1 MGVEM
6 HRLVVRSRTLA
17 LVVAA
22 ALGGAVAGGVAIAQT
37 VGPPAITSCVHKE
50 TGAVRIVSSGT
61 DCRPTESVVSW
72 NKEGPVGPAGS
83 EGPEGPQG
91 PPGAT
96 GPEGPAGAGIGTF
109 DDVAGL
115 PCNVGTPAE
124 GVIAISYA
132 ADAVGTVAL
141 TCTPRSINLLTVTRA
156 GDGGGS
162 VTSNP
167 SGISCGLDCSQHY
180 TAGTVVTLTASA
192 NSQSVFTG
200 WTGPCSGTGTCS
212 VTMEAATSVTATF
225 SAVRILTVEV
235 RSETR
240 TFAGSGAGTVT
251 GTGNLSCS
259 VSGGVTRIC
268 SVRLAPGTQ
277 ATLIATPNAGD
288 EFGGWGGVCAGFTG
302 HQCTLIMDTNKSV
315 TASFEP

>member
-1 MGVEM
+1 M
-6 HRLVVRSRTLA
+6 HRLVVGSRTLA
-17 LVVAA
+17 SVVAA
-22 ALGGAVAGGVAIAQT
+22 ALGGAVVGGVAIAQT
-37 VGPPAITSCVHKE
+37 AGPAPITSCVHKE

-72 NKEGPVGPAGS
+72 NKEGPIGPAGP
-83 EGPEGPQG
+83 EGREGPQG
-91 PPGAT
+91 SPGAT
-96 GPEGPAGAGIGTF
+96 GPEGPAGGGIGTF

-124 GVIAISYA
+124 GVTAISYA

-141 TCTPRSINLLTVTRA
+141 RCTPRSLHLLTVTRA

-162 VTSNP
+162 VASNP
-167 SGISCGLDCSQHY
+167 AGISCGSDCSQHY
-180 TAGTVVTLTASA
+180 TAATVVTLTASA

-212 VTMEAATSVTATF
+212 VTMDAATSVTATF
-225 SAVRILTVEV
+225 SALRILTVEV
-235 RSETR
+235 RSETT
-240 TFAGSGAGTVT
+240 TFGGSGAGTVT

-259 VSGGVTRIC
+259 VSGGGTRTC

-277 ATLIATPNAGD
+277 ATLIATASSD
-288 EFGGWGGVCAGFTG
+288 SEFGGWGGACTTFTG
-302 HQCTLIMDTNKSV
+302 SQCMLTMNTDKSV
-315 TASFEP
+315 TALFVP